1 VRHLLG
7 IRALNYR
14 VIRNGRLDYDVRQ
27 SSYTSRQS
35 TNSLLQSSAAAS
47 LRFKSGDLNSL
58 HLDRTSLSFV
68 FHEEEN
74 ESVALSSKNSAQ
86 KHRTKNEKKSH
97 HHNAGHKYNNGQHKR
112 KCSQH
117 AHDSVTPCQSRTF
130 NSEASA
136 QLEGITNNS
145 TPGKSP
151 ISAKASGK
159 TKVSTSISIYV
170 QF

>member
-1 VRHLLG
+1 VRHLLE

-35 TNSLLQSSAAAS
+35 ANSLLQSSAVAS
-47 LRFKSGDLNSL
+47 LRFKSADLNSL
-58 HLDRTSLSFV
+58 HLDRASLSFV
-68 FHEEEN
+68 FHEEN

-86 KHRTKNEKKSH
+86 KHRTKNEKKIH
-97 HHNAGHKYNNGQHKR
+97 HHNAGHKYNNGQHKQ

-136 QLEGITNNS
+136 HLEGITNNS

-159 TKVSTSISIYV
+159 TKVSTSISISV